1 MEYIPADADDLL
13 DEPAIDR
20 ALVAKEGL
28 RVFVELA
35 WHIVAPGVAY
45 VPGWHI
51 DEVCAHLEAV
61 SDGRIKRLIINIPPG
76 MSKSL
81 VVSVLWPAWDWTR
94 TPTRKWMFATFDARN
109 MSRDALKCRE
119 LVDSSWYR
127 ARWGDDVTIYDGDEK
142 QRTMGLYHTVQGG
155 LRFSTTTRGGALGQH
170 AHIQVV
176 DDPTKVDDIRAGGDQ
191 ARAALD
197 RTADWWRQTMASRKA
212 DPKTFARVIVMQRLA
227 EGDLSDVCAKEG
239 YEVLRLPM
247 RFEAEN
253 PCRTSIGGDRRTDDG
268 ELLCPARFDEFTVR
282 ETEREMGSM
291 TAAAQ
296 LQQRPAPAAGA
307 VFKRDW
313 LAKEYEVLPEGVTM
327 CQSWDCTFKG
337 TDNADYVVGQVWAAK
352 GGVFYLVDQVRGK
365 MTFPETLTAIRSL
378 SAKWPKARAKYI
390 EDKANGSAVIATLKD
405 EIPGIIEV
413 DPDGGKEA
421 RANAVAPYFEA
432 GNVRVPKAS
441 GMRLEGKPVDT
452 SWMHDWREEMAQFPR
467 GRHDDQVDAT
477 TQALTKLSNST
488 ASKFSG
494 AMAAMRE
501 MNKRRSA

>member
-1 MEYIPADADDLL
+1 MDLSSLL
-13 DEPAIDR
+13 DLAAIER
-20 ALVAKEGL
+20 ALVTKCGL
-28 RVFVELA
+28 SEFVRLA
-35 WHIVAPGVAY
+35 WHVVAPGIAF

-61 SDGRIKRLIINIPPG
+61 SDGKIKRLIINIPPG

-94 TPTRKWMFATFDARN
+94 HPTRKWMVATFDARN

-119 LVDSSWYR
+119 LVDSPWYR
-127 ARWGDDVTIYDGDEK
+127 ARWGGDVSIYDGDEK

-170 AHIQVV
+170 AHIQIV
-176 DDPTKVDDIRAGGDQ
+176 DDPTKVDDIRGGGEQ

-212 DPKTFARVIVMQRLA
+212 DPKSFARVIVMQRLA
-227 EGDLSDVCAKEG
+227 EGDLSDVCGKEG

-247 RFEAEN
+247 RFEADN
-253 PCRTSIGGDRRTDDG
+253 PCRTSVGGDRRTKDG
-268 ELLCPARFDEFTVR
+268 ELLCPARFDETTVA

-307 VFKRDW
+307 VFKRSW
-313 LAKEYEVLPEGVTM
+313 LAHEYSELPANLTLV
-327 CQSWDCTFKG
+327 QSWDCAFKG
-337 TDNADYVVGQVWAAK
+337 TDTADYVVGQVWGVQ
-352 GGVFYLVDQVRGK
+352 GGVFYLVDQVRAK
-365 MTFPETLTAIRSL
+365 MTFPETLAAVRAL
-378 SAKWPKARAKYI
+378 SAKWPKARAKYV
-390 EDKANGSAVIATLKD
+390 EDKANGTAVIATLRD
-405 EIPGIIEV
+405 EIAGIIEV

-432 GNVRVPKAS
+432 GNVRVPCAVVAPW
-441 GMRLEGKPVDT
+441 L
-452 SWMHDWREEMAQFPR
+452 HDWREEMAQFPR

-477 TQALTKLSNST
+477 TQALTKLSAN
-488 ASKFSG
+488 AADKFRG
-494 AMAAMRE
+494 AMRALRSGKAA
-501 MNKRRSA
+501 